1 MPCSRKWF
9 ERENGGKEEGNG
21 FGREARRVGRS
32 AHMKIP
38 AGRCRLS
45 VEGSTASDSY
55 GDHSDRRMRIPCCKP
70 GISLVQG
77 DGVTSG
83 ACKSPQPPVRQKPH
97 AKTRVIPI

>member
-1 MPCSRKWF
+1 MPCSRKWV

-55 GDHSDRRMRIPCCKP
+55 EDHSDRRMRIPCCKP

-77 DGVTSG
+77 NGVTSG
-83 ACKSPQPPVRQKPH
+83 AWKSPQPPAGTFPMQRL
-97 AKTRVIPI
+97 R